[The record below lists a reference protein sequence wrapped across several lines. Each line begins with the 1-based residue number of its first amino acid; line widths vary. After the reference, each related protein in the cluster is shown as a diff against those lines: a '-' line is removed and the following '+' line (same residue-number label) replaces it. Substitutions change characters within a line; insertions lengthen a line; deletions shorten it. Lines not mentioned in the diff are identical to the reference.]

1 MSHLWLAVL
10 CLILLAAFIIAEYR
24 EMWVPGVVLKGAAS
38 LCFVILGILGSL
50 GTVDGRFGGFVVA
63 GLAVGAIAD
72 VLLNL
77 RYVYKRWDKA
87 IFAAGTVVFLIGH
100 VLYTIAVWPR
110 AAIPWLFVIVG
121 AVATVFIMR
130 WTFTKIEAPGALK
143 AIGVVYVGIVVILN
157 CLALSALFNHIGRQA
172 LVFFFGAVFFLVS
185 DIILILNTFGG
196 NPQFKRR
203 MLNLTLYYIGQIL
216 IALSLQLV

>member
-121 AVATVFIMR
+121 AVATVI
-130 WTFTKIEAPGALK
+130 T
-143 AIGVVYVGIVVILN
+143 
-157 CLALSALFNHIGRQA
+157 S
-172 LVFFFGAVFFLVS
+172 
-185 DIILILNTFGG
+185 
-196 NPQFKRR
+196 
-203 MLNLTLYYIGQIL
+203 
-216 IALSLQLV
+216 

>member
-24 EMWVPGVVLKGAAS
+24 EMWVPGVALKGAAS
-38 LCFVILGILGSL
+38 LCFVILGILG
-50 GTVDGRFGGFVVA
+50 GIGAPDGRFAGFVIA

-100 VLYTIAVWPR
+100 VLYTMAVWPR

-130 WTFTKIEAPGALK
+130 WIFSKIEAPGALK
-143 AIGVVYVGIVVILN
+143 AIGVVYVGIVVVLN
-157 CLALSALFNHIGRQA
+157 CLALSALFNQIGRQT
-172 LVFFFGAVFFLVS
+172 LVFFFGTAFFLVS
-185 DIILILNTFGG
+185 DIILILNTFGKK
-196 NPQFKRR
+196 PEFRRR
-203 MLNLTLYYIGQIL
+203 MVNLTLYYIGQIL